1 MTLQYRT
8 ASHRRIRGSEGSQRV
23 GVCRSGRSP
32 GSTTTFDEGS
42 SIHTES
48 VDDLGSMTR
57 LVRADGFHP
66 VACPA
71 LPAGTSIRRSSRPP
85 AVMLDS
91 TRIIRR
97 ARRQANSGC
106 VGRVAKSI

>member
-1 MTLQYRT
+1 MEHELVGDRGNLRNDDRAGPVRDFGTSDRLSSTAGVVTLQYRT

-66 VACPA
+66 VA
-71 LPAGTSIRRSSRPP
+71 
-85 AVMLDS
+85 
-91 TRIIRR
+91 
-97 ARRQANSGC
+97 
-106 VGRVAKSI
+106 